1 MKIVKALNEVRKVF
15 TVTTVNTFCA
25 LTIFIFLVSWEDER
39 GKKVK
44 VFLKEN
50 FLPFSF
56 LPSVDERGLAG
67 GAKKALTNFKI
78 CDTISIRTST
88 SETENRNSGDLPL
101 QTSLL
106 VCLARI
112 V

>member
-39 GKKVK
+39 GKISESFPQGKLSTF
-44 VFLKEN
+44 FL
-50 FLPFSF
+50 
-56 LPSVDERGLAG
+56 LPSGDARGLAG

-78 CDTISIRTST
+78 CDTIGTRTST